1 VTARELAVHVLRQRF
16 GTDPRWQRSPE
27 LAAFQQEAHER
38 LLVAI
43 DRHGGA
49 LLADSVGLGKTF
61 VAAAVARSRARPG
74 TATIAAVPSSLVRM
88 WRRALQGLESVTMIT
103 HARLSRSGF
112 PPRLAPGLLIV
123 DEAHAFR
130 NPHTRRYAA
139 LARLAEGRPVLLL
152 TATPVNNSVWD
163 LYWLLRL
170 FADDAAFVDIGVEHL
185 AACFEQAHRTGRSGR
200 IPAVLAAAAVRRS
213 RTLVTELYG
222 GVQVGGRVLGFPRRA
237 PPCPVRYDL
246 PEAMCTLLVA
256 AIEELELA
264 PWQEFGPAGAI
275 WLLRLLLLK
284 RLESSTAALRASLSR
299 IHSALQAFTDGLAHG
314 LLLAPTARRA
324 GVHPEQLELETL
336 VHRRLPPDL
345 DAGRLGRSAQRDLRR
360 LRDCLALLDG
370 ASERDPKL
378 VTFVELLERDLD
390 SRPVLLFTEFRE
402 TAHYLWHSLRDRV
415 PCALIHGSGAWLGRS
430 ACSRRAVIERFAPIA
445 NGVPP
450 PAARELVRL
459 LIATD
464 VLAEGLNLQDAADL
478 VSYDLPWN
486 PVRLVQRLGR
496 IDRLGST
503 HGVVRT
509 WYFMPQRELEQLL
522 GLLRR
527 IRAKLRA
534 MRATVGPDAPV
545 LAAGPRTLRRLA
557 TGDPAPFQH
566 AERLQDGLFD
576 IEDRLRAAFRRYLL
590 SAGDALAGLP
600 LGVTSDRGV
609 TPRTRA
615 PAPAGGD
622 AGGDSRNPPVA
633 ALPALTA
640 DITPLELKVDPPG
653 ALVFLR
659 YGAAQRA
666 VFVGRRRCCEDDVC
680 AGQILLRALAHA
692 PPEGPARV
700 ADDTTRA
707 AATRAAH
714 RARLWLLRPPPG
726 LPHAAAARRL
736 ELRVLRLLQETPGGA
751 TDEQCHRTEVAVGL
765 LRGPLTL
772 STELSLRPL
781 SRQPARCLD
790 ELLHELEG
798 RLAEACP
805 RPLPSPSLAHG
816 TGGTDLCD
824 AATRTLPGCSNVGT
838 SPGVTAVFLFSAGG

>member
-16 GTDPRWQRSPE
+16 GSDPRRQRSPE

-61 VAAAVARSRARPG
+61 VAAVVARSRAGPG

-88 WRRALQGLESVTMIT
+88 WRRALQGLEHVTLIT

-112 PPRLAPGLLIV
+112 PPRLPPGLLIV

-130 NPHTRRYAA
+130 NPRTRRYAA
-139 LARLAEGRPVLLL
+139 LARLAQGRPVLLL

-170 FADDAAFVDIGVEHL
+170 FADDAAFIDIGVEHL

-200 IPAVLAAAAVRRS
+200 IPAVLAAAAVRRN

-222 GVQVGGRVLGFPRRA
+222 GVRVGGRVLGFPRRA
-237 PPCPVRYDL
+237 PPSPVRYDL
-246 PEAMCTLLVA
+246 PEAMCTLLVS

-264 PWQEFGPAGAI
+264 PWREFGPAGAI

-284 RLESSTAALRASLSR
+284 RLESSTTALRASLSR
-299 IHSALQAFTDGLAHG
+299 LHSALQAFTDGLAHG

-324 GVHPEQLELETL
+324 GVHPEQLELEAL

-345 DAGRLGRSAQRDLRR
+345 DAGRLGRSARRDLRR
-360 LRDCLALLDG
+360 LRDCLALLD
-370 ASERDPKL
+370 AAPERDPKF
-378 VTFVELLERDLD
+378 VTFVELLERDLEE
-390 SRPVLLFTEFRE
+390 RPVLLFTEFRE
-402 TAHYLWHSLRDRV
+402 TAEYLWHALRDRV

-450 PAARELVRL
+450 PAVRERVRL

-496 IDRLGST
+496 IDRLGSA

-509 WYFMPQRELEQLL
+509 WYFVPQRELEQLL

-576 IEDRLRAAFRRYLL
+576 IEERLRAALRRYLQP
-590 SAGDALAGLP
+590 AGGALAGLP
-600 LGVTSDRGV
+600 LGATSDRGG

-615 PAPAGGD
+615 PAPAG
-622 AGGDSRNPPVA
+622 AHSRNPPVA
-633 ALPALTA
+633 VLPALTA
-640 DITPLELKVDPPG
+640 DLTPLGLKIDPPG
-653 ALVFLR
+653 ALVFVR

-680 AGQILLRALAHA
+680 AGEILLRTLAHA
-692 PPEGPARV
+692 PPESPARD
-700 ADDTTRA
+700 ADDTARA
-707 AATRAAH
+707 AVTRAAH
-714 RARLWLLRPPPG
+714 RARLWLQRPPPG

-736 ELRVLRLLQETPGGA
+736 ELRLLRLLQEAPGGA
-751 TDEQCHRTEVAVGL
+751 TDEQCHRTEVVVGL

-805 RPLPSPSLAHG
+805 RPPAPAPLAPG
-816 TGGTDLCD
+816 TGGNDLCHT
-824 AATRTLPGCSNVGT
+824 APRTRPGCSNGGT